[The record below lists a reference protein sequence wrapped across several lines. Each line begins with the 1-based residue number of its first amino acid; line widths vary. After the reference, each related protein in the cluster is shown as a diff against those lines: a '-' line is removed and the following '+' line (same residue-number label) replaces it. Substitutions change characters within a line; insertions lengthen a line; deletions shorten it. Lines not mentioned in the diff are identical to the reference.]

1 MPARGCVPH
10 GHRLQD
16 RTRLAHSAMLRRP
29 LPKEHMHLIVT
40 RGVWLIAALRGPACI
55 LVAVGMTP

>member
-1 MPARGCVPH
+1 
-10 GHRLQD
+10 
-16 RTRLAHSAMLRRP
+16 
-29 LPKEHMHLIVT
+29 MHLIVT